1 MVILRF
7 AMKKPRDDSY
17 LGNDRENLNKRIPA
31 KKIIFSATVSKIPLV
46 TDIRI
51 SVINYCCLLVL
62 KPEILSLLVCVLGVE
77 GF

>member
-31 KKIIFSATVSKIPLV
+31 KKSFFQRQFQKSPWSLTSESVLSIIV
-46 TDIRI
+46 
-51 SVINYCCLLVL
+51 
-62 KPEILSLLVCVLGVE
+62 VCW
-77 GF
+77 F